1 LALASSHVKPGAV
14 GGARLS
20 MDLMAIAFPFNDPVA
35 IHLGPV
41 GVRWY
46 GLAYLAGLALGW
58 LYMRRLCQEQ
68 RLWGGPAPMQPYQA
82 DDFLFWATLGTVLGG
97 RIGFF
102 LLYEPSELIHKPLQF
117 FIIWKGGMAFHGGLL
132 GVGLAIWLFA
142 RRNRI
147 PVRSLMDLSAAV
159 VPFGLFFGRIANF
172 INAEIYGRLTDV
184 PWAVDFPARILQLN
198 GHAPGPRHPTQIYEA
213 LLEGVAMFA
222 LLRFFTHGRR
232 SLLSPGLTTG
242 IFLMAYGVFRI
253 FAEYFKEWDTAQFF
267 TKLSMIRGTPYFSEG
282 VVYSLP
288 MIALGAYFALTAKPA
303 PEKAKASPASA
314 PAQA

>member
-1 LALASSHVKPGAV
+1 
-14 GGARLS
+14 

-35 IHLGPV
+35 IHLYKGF
-41 GVRWY
+41 GIRWY

-82 DDFLFWATLGTVLGG
+82 DDFLFWATIGTVLGG
-97 RIGFF
+97 RIGFY
-102 LLYEPSELIHKPLQF
+102 LLYEPSTLIHNPLQF
-117 FIIWKGGMAFHGGLL
+117 FQIWHGGMAFHGGLL

-172 INAEIYGRLTDV
+172 INGEIYGRLTDV
-184 PWAVDFPARILQLN
+184 PWGVEFPERLLLK
-198 GHAPGPRHPTQIYEA
+198 GDAPGPRHPTQIYEA
-213 LLEGVAMFA
+213 LLEGVVMFV
-222 LLRFFTHGRR
+222 LLRFFTHSRR
-232 SLLSPGLTTG
+232 SFLSPGLTTG
-242 IFLMAYGVFRI
+242 IFLMAYGAFRI
-253 FAEYFKEWDTAQFF
+253 FAEYFKEWDIAQYF
-267 TKLSMIRGTPYFSEG
+267 TRTYFSEG

-288 MIALGAYFALTAKPA
+288 MIALGAYFVLTAKRA
-303 PEKAKASPASA
+303 PERAETA
-314 PAQA
+314 PARTQVQA

>member
-1 LALASSHVKPGAV
+1 
-14 GGARLS
+14 

-35 IHLGPV
+35 IHLYKGF
-41 GVRWY
+41 GIRWY
-46 GLAYLAGLALGW
+46 GLAYLAGLVLGW
-58 LYMRRLCQEQ
+58 LYMRRLCQET
-68 RLWGGPAPMQPYQA
+68 RLWGGPPPMQPDQA
-82 DDFLFWATLGTVLGG
+82 DDFLFWATIGTVLGG

-102 LLYEPSELIHKPLQF
+102 LLYEPSMLIHHPLQF
-117 FIIWKGGMAFHGGLL
+117 FIIWNGGMAFHGGLL

-147 PVRSLMDLSAAV
+147 PVRALMDLSAAV

-184 PWAVDFPARILQLN
+184 PWAVEFPVPKGEIQ
-198 GHAPGPRHPTQIYEA
+198 GPRHPTQLYEA
-213 LLEGVAMFA
+213 LLEGVVMFA
-222 LLRFFTHGRR
+222 LLRFFTHSRR
-232 SLLSPGLTTG
+232 SFLSPGLTTG

-267 TKLSMIRGTPYFSEG
+267 TTRYFSEG
-282 VVYSLP
+282 VIYSLP

-303 PEKAKASPASA
+303 PEKAKASPAST
-314 PAQA
+314 PVQA